1 MTETIRGTVHEQLAM
16 LAERGR
22 ALAIDAKEIQAYETE
37 RVRQERRETRERRKE
52 ILDGLHV
59 PLDDDGCA
67 RVIRADYVETPALL
81 AVKTAMSLARPTRF
95 LLLTG
100 GKNAGK
106 SVGTGKTTA
115 AAHALVS
122 MGGGVY
128 IESNELATVAASR
141 RFEDRE
147 RIRLAR
153 EAEILVVDEFGV
165 EATIAQRTA
174 RDVALFDVVNRRQ
187 SKPKITILIT
197 NLTTNA
203 IVKQLDE
210 RVRSRMRSSLVVV
223 DCTGDD
229 MRRGER

>member
-1 MTETIRGTVHEQLAM
+1 MTETIRGTVREQLSM

-22 ALAIDAKEIQAYETE
+22 TLAIDASEIQAYETE
-37 RVRQERRETRERRKE
+37 RVRQERREARERRKE
-52 ILDGLHV
+52 ILSGLHV
-59 PLDDDGCA
+59 PLDDDGAA

-81 AVKTAMSLARPTRF
+81 AVKAAMVLSRPTRF
-95 LLLTG
+95 LMLTG
-100 GKNAGK
+100 GKNAGA

-147 RIRLAR
+147 RMRLAR
-153 EAEILVVDEFGV
+153 EAEVLVVDEFGV

-174 RDVALFDVVNRRQ
+174 RDAALFDVINRRQ
-187 SKPKITILIT
+187 SKPKITILIS

-223 DCTGDD
+223 DCTGTD